1 MAPDYVSLNRVSD
14 LIDMTQS
21 VVSDYIINIVLYGTG
36 TTLLGSVMLIK

>member
-1 MAPDYVSLNRVSD
+1 MAPDCVSLNRVFD

-21 VVSDYIINIVLYGTG
+21 VVSGYVMNTILYGTG